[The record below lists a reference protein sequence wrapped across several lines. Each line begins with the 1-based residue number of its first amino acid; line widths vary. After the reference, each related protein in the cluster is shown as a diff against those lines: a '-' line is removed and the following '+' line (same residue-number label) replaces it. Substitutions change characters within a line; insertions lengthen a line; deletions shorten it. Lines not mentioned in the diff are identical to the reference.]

1 MSSLKFALSDVT
13 LFLLYNLSGLKKHYI
28 KVSDLDLS
36 VSYLCF
42 GFFIFVLIFIMIN
55 RTILWIQ
62 MQLFFCLFFYEY
74 VLLFWDDNIYEE
86 YE

>member
-1 MSSLKFALSDVT
+1 MSSLKFALSNVT
-13 LFLLYNLSGLKKHYI
+13 LFLLYNLSGLKKYYI
-28 KVSDLDLS
+28 QAWDLGLF

-55 RTILWIQ
+55 GTILWIQ

-86 YE
+86 CE